1 MNRLLVGFD
10 IGGTKC
16 AVCIGQYEMAT
27 LRVTAKQAIPTDL
40 SVSPEEMICRM
51 ISLAD
56 QLLDGRKPC
65 AIGVSCGGPL
75 DSVRGRVLGPPN
87 LPGWDDVPVVDMLT
101 AHYGVP
107 VALRNDADAGALA
120 EWRWGAGQGCRHM
133 VFLTFGTGL
142 GAGLILNGKLYSG
155 ACDMGGEVG
164 HVRLAEYGPV
174 GYGKSGS
181 FEGFCSGGGIA
192 QLAELYR
199 KEATQQGVVPGY
211 SVGASAKEVAEA
223 ARVGHPTAEKVFDT
237 CARQLG
243 RGLSM
248 LIDLLNPERIVIG
261 SLFGRCHD
269 LLWEKTAEMI
279 RQEALPAAAAACQVV
294 PAKLGESIGNYA
306 ALAVAEEAGGAQNE

>member
-1 MNRLLVGFD
+1 MSDLLLGFD

-16 AVCIGQYEMAT
+16 AVCIGRYKGDT
-27 LRVTAKQAIPTDL
+27 LKVENKQAIPTDL
-40 SVSPEEMICRM
+40 TVSPETMLSRLM
-51 ISLAD
+51 TLAD
-56 QLLDGRKPC
+56 SLIEGESPRVV
-65 AIGVSCGGPL
+65 GVSCGGPL
-75 DSVRGRVLGPPN
+75 SSASGRVLGPPN
-87 LPGWDDVPVVDMLT
+87 LPGWNDVPVVALLN

-120 EWRWGAGQGCRHM
+120 EWRFGAGKGCRHM

-192 QLAELYR
+192 QIAELYAR
-199 KEATQQGVVPGY
+199 ECRQQGRTPGY
-211 SVGASAKEVAEA
+211 PKGASAKEVAEA
-223 ARVGHPTAEKVFDT
+223 ARAGDLTALQVFDT

-243 RGLSM
+243 RGLSV
-248 LIDLLNPERIVIG
+248 LIDILNPERIVIG

-269 LLWEKTAEMI
+269 LLWEKTAAVI
-279 RQEALPAAAAACQVV
+279 AAEALPASAAACQVV
-294 PAKLGESIGNYA
+294 PASLGESIGDYA
-306 ALAVAEEAGGAQNE
+306 ALAVAEEAGK

>member
-1 MNRLLVGFD
+1 MPNLLLGFD

-16 AVCIGQYEMAT
+16 AVCIGRYEGDT
-27 LRVTAKQAIPTDL
+27 LTVENKQAIPTDRTVPPETML
-40 SVSPEEMICRM
+40 SRLMT
-51 ISLAD
+51 LAD
-56 QLLDGRKPC
+56 GLLKGESPR

-75 DSVRGRVLGPPN
+75 SSATGRVLGPPN
-87 LPGWDDVPVVDMLT
+87 LPGWNDVPVVALLN

-120 EWRWGAGQGCRHM
+120 EWRWGAGKGCRHM
-133 VFLTFGTGL
+133 LFLTFGTGL

-164 HVRLAEYGPV
+164 HIRLADYGPV

-192 QLAELYR
+192 QLAELYAR
-199 KEATQQGVVPGY
+199 ECRQQGRTPGFPE
-211 SVGASAKEVAEA
+211 GASGKEVAEA
-223 ARVGHPTAEKVFDT
+223 ARAGDPTALQVFDT

-243 RGLSM
+243 RGLSV
-248 LIDLLNPERIVIG
+248 LIDILNPERIVIG

-269 LLWEKTAEMI
+269 LLWEKTAAVI
-279 RQEALPAAAAACQVV
+279 AAEALPASAAACRVV
-294 PAKLGESIGNYA
+294 PASLGESIGDYA
-306 ALAVAEEAGGAQNE
+306 ALAVAEEAGE

>member
-1 MNRLLVGFD
+1 MSDLLLGFD

-16 AVCIGQYEMAT
+16 AVCIGRYEGDT
-27 LRVTAKQAIPTDL
+27 LKVENKQAIPTDL
-40 SVSPEEMICRM
+40 TVSPETMLSRLM
-51 ISLAD
+51 TLAD
-56 QLLDGRKPC
+56 GLLKSETPR

-75 DSVRGRVLGPPN
+75 SSATGRVLGPPN
-87 LPGWDDVPVVDMLT
+87 LPGWNDVPVVALIN

-120 EWRWGAGQGCRHM
+120 EWRWGAGKGCRHM
-133 VFLTFGTGL
+133 AFLTFGTGL

-164 HVRLAEYGPV
+164 HIRLANYGPV

-192 QLAELYR
+192 QLAELYAR
-199 KEATQQGVVPGY
+199 ECRQQGHAPGY
-211 SVGASAKEVAEA
+211 PEGASAKEVAEA
-223 ARVGHPTAEKVFDT
+223 ARAGDPTALQVFDT

-243 RGLSM
+243 RGLSV
-248 LIDLLNPERIVIG
+248 LIDILNPERIVIG

-269 LLWEKTAEMI
+269 LLWEKTAAVI
-279 RQEALPAAAAACQVV
+279 AAEALPASAAACQVI
-294 PAKLGESIGNYA
+294 PAALGESIGDYA
-306 ALAVAEEAGGAQNE
+306 ALAVAEEAGE